1 MDATKVPESVARF
14 AASCRTDAPT
24 YSPDRPSLSAF
35 VMEDGV
41 VYHTY
46 SAYARGVDGIWGM
59 HQWPDRAPKGRMIT
73 AAECRAARGLPLDQ
87 ARSCRA
93 VACLVATHPPRIYRR
108 WIAAGGS
115 FDVQTGSGSVI
126 SMSPALRKTA
136 PPGASTL
143 SSPNCT
149 ICASMTDQ
157 SGQRAVRSK
166 LLRSSESP
174 GALQAKPSRS

>member
-115 FDVQTGSGSVI
+115 PASTCRRVLAASFPCRRRCGKQRP
-126 SMSPALRKTA
+126 PAL
-136 PPGASTL
+136 P
-143 SSPNCT
+143 
-149 ICASMTDQ
+149 
-157 SGQRAVRSK
+157 
-166 LLRSSESP
+166 
-174 GALQAKPSRS
+174 PSRARTARSAHQ

>member
-1 MDATKVPESVARF
+1 MPNGRAHIFARSAEPQRIRYGGWRRLSHLFRLCARRRRHLGHAPVARPRSQR
-14 AASCRTDAPT
+14 AHDHSCRMSRGPRSTLRSGTVPSRRCVPGCNAST
-24 YSPDRPSLSAF
+24 TNLSTMDR
-35 VMEDGV
+35 
-41 VYHTY
+41 
-46 SAYARGVDGIWGM
+46 
-59 HQWPDRAPKGRMIT
+59 
-73 AAECRAARGLPLDQ
+73 
-87 ARSCRA
+87 
-93 VACLVATHPPRIYRR
+93 RR
-108 WIAAGGS
+108 WQPG